1 MSVELIMNRR
11 PVTLQA
17 TDTVAGAL
25 ELLLK
30 HRYRSIPIVDAD
42 RKFIGLFEARHLLG
56 LLLPK
61 AATVPGG
68 LTDLTYVHDSIEDL
82 RLRLREVSGL
92 SVRECLEN
100 HAEAAPESS
109 SAEKADDDT
118 VLVRPGTPLTE
129 TLLLLYRGRCSLPVV
144 DAESGRLLGV
154 VSYWEVFRRLAGKD

>member
-61 AATVPGG
+61 A
-68 LTDLTYVHDSIEDL
+68 
-82 RLRLREVSGL
+82 
-92 SVRECLEN
+92 
-100 HAEAAPESS
+100 
-109 SAEKADDDT
+109 
-118 VLVRPGTPLTE
+118 
-129 TLLLLYRGRCSLPVV
+129 
-144 DAESGRLLGV
+144 
-154 VSYWEVFRRLAGKD
+154 